1 MSNAAIDQAELA
13 RQQLFAGLEGVL
25 TELVREHERLE
36 ALTREH
42 RVAIQKLD
50 QARLKSAIT
59 GTAESIQRI
68 ARLEERRCQLLKI
81 QPVKPGEKVEGQP
94 SVAEVAELMDEE
106 RRGRVLDLA
115 ARLRELLEAIRRR
128 HAAIKRASETLSAHM
143 QGLIHQVAAELT
155 GTGTY
160 SRAGRI
166 ETGARPAVSGVDVRS

>member
-1 MSNAAIDQAELA
+1 MSNAAAQHANLA

-25 TELVREHERLE
+25 TELVREHEQLE

-42 RVAIQKLD
+42 RTAIQKLD
-50 QARLKSAIT
+50 QGRLKSAIT

-81 QPVKPGEKVEGQP
+81 QPAKPGQKVEGQP
-94 SVAEVAELMDEE
+94 SVAEVAELMDED

-128 HAAIKRASETLSAHM
+128 HAAIKNASETLSSHM